1 MSGRITNMMISRSVL
16 TDLNDVSSRLSKT
29 QQKMSSGKEITR
41 PSDDPYG
48 TSRALSLRSDLDGV
62 QQFQR
67 NIGEAVAWQNIT
79 DAALSKI
86 NDAVQRA
93 RELTIQAST
102 DSAGQAA
109 RTAAAQEIDQL
120 IETVKGEANASYG
133 GSYVFSGTKTDT
145 RPYDL
150 GGSPPDD
157 TYKGNA
163 ATVAREI
170 GPGVSVPINVAAQS
184 VLGDG
189 QSATPDGKLLN
200 VLRDITDHLRG
211 GTTADGN
218 ALRGADLRNLDAN
231 LDALTQVRATV
242 GATTNRLEAADSRL
256 QQVEEST
263 TQLLSNVEDA
273 DMAKTLIDYSM
284 QQNVYQSA
292 LRAGSNIIQQSL
304 LDFLR

>member
-1 MSGRITNMMISRSVL
+1 MSGRITSQMISRSVL
-16 TDLNDVSSRLSKT
+16 SDLNDVSAQLSKT

-41 PSDDPYG
+41 PSDNPYG
-48 TSRALSLRSDLDGV
+48 TSRALTLQSDLDGT
-62 QQFQR
+62 QQYQR

-109 RTAAAQEIDQL
+109 RSAAAQEIDQL
-120 IETVKGEANASYG
+120 IETIKGEANASYG
-133 GSYVFSGTKTDT
+133 GSYVFSGTATGTK
-145 RPYDL
+145 PYAV
-150 GGSPPDD
+150 GGAD
-157 TYKGNA
+157 TYAGDNG
-163 ATVAREI
+163 TVAREI
-170 GPGVSVPINVAAQS
+170 GPGVSVTVNAIGQT

-189 QSATPDGKLLN
+189 QAAGDNKLLD
-200 VLRDITDHLRG
+200 VLRDITDDLRG
-211 GTTADGN
+211 GTTANGN
-218 ALRGADLRNLDAN
+218 NLRSTDLQRLDSN
-231 LDALTQVRATV
+231 LDALTQARATV

-256 QQVEEST
+256 QEVEET
-263 TQLLSNVEDA
+263 TTKLLSDTQDA
-273 DMAKTLIDYSM
+273 DMAKTLIDFSM

-292 LRAGSNIIQQSL
+292 LRAGSTIIQQSL

>member
-16 TDLNDVSSRLSKT
+16 TDINDASNRLSKT

-48 TSRALSLRSDLDGV
+48 TSRSLALRSDLDGT
-62 QQFQR
+62 QQYQR
-67 NIGEAVAWQNIT
+67 NIGEATAWQNIT

-93 RELTIQAST
+93 RELTIQAAT

-109 RTAAAQEIDQL
+109 RSAAAQEIDQL
-120 IETVKGEANASYG
+120 IETIKGEANASYG
-133 GSYVFSGTKTDT
+133 GSYVFSGTAIATK
-145 RPYDL
+145 PYAV
-150 GGSPPDD
+150 GGADAYAGD
-157 TYKGNA
+157 NG
-163 ATVAREI
+163 TVAREI
-170 GPGVSVPINVAAQS
+170 GPGVSVTVNTIGQT

-189 QSATPDGKLLN
+189 QTAGDNKLLD
-200 VLRDITDHLRG
+200 VLRDITDNLRG
-211 GTTADGN
+211 GTTADAN
-218 ALRGADLRNLDAN
+218 ALRGTDLQRLDAN
-231 LDALTQVRATV
+231 LATLTQTRATV
-242 GATTNRLEAADSRL
+242 GATTNRLESADARL
-256 QQVEEST
+256 QQVEET
-263 TQLLSNVEDA
+263 TTKLLSDVEDA
-273 DMAKTLIDYSM
+273 DMAKTYIDYSM